1 MILSNPTYLPPTVT
15 AVNLETIHLET
26 WAIDRM
32 ESQDERIERL
42 EAALR
47 CCIPADGEAA
57 RLKHEALLQEA

>member
-1 MILSNPTYLPPTVT
+1 MKTTD
-15 AVNLETIHLET
+15 LEQ

>member
-1 MILSNPTYLPPTVT
+1 MILSKPTYVP
-15 AVNLETIHLET
+15 AVAAPAADDSDQLQQ

-32 ESQDERIERL
+32 ESQDERIEKM

-57 RLKHEALLQEA
+57 RLKHEALLQES

>member
-1 MILSNPTYLPPTVT
+1 MNTTD
-15 AVNLETIHLET
+15 LEQ

-32 ESQDERIERL
+32 ESQDERIEKL

-57 RLKHEALLQEA
+57 RLKHEALLNEA